1 MVQATGVVVRATA
14 LPDGSFDVVE
24 TVRLSDPVVQLRLAV
39 PDLTAAGPAFGD
51 LTATYADVRVAVADQ
66 EEVPVTGLLT
76 ALSVPLPAPAT
87 VLEVRYRVS
96 GVAVRTVPSPDG
108 RALGALAPLVD
119 VDAVVGFEVDGP
131 AVRTV
136 TCPMLPAR
144 ADAVRGRAAAPVSSS
159 TPSRSPTRWCSPS
172 WTWGPDDRGH
182 GPSWTPSTGSWP
194 GWATRASAVRSR
206 SWSCSGPR
214 GCGSVAWPWS
224 PSPGRP

>member
-1 MVQATGVVVRATA
+1 MGLNYDARLRLRRLAGVLVPVLLLPAAVWFYAVTPPAALADPPSGVDGLEGPSVVQATGVVVRATA

-24 TVRLSDPVVQLRLAV
+24 TVRLSDPVVQVRLAV

-51 LTATYADVRVAVADQ
+51 LTATYADVRVVADE

-108 RALGALAPLVD
+108 RALGALAPLVV

-136 TCPMLPAR
+136 TCPMLPPERTLCAVGR
-144 ADAVRGRAAAPVSSS
+144 GAGFVVDPQPFADALVLAQLDLGA
-159 TPSRSPTRWCSPS
+159 
-172 WTWGPDDRGH
+172 
-182 GPSWTPSTGSWP
+182 
-194 GWATRASAVRSR
+194 
-206 SWSCSGPR
+206 
-214 GCGSVAWPWS
+214 
-224 PSPGRP
+224 